1 MHVRVELGQE
11 AAVTA
16 HAADGAV
23 RLQPAPTGSGGTSRG

>member
-11 AAVTA
+11 TAVTA